1 MELTWAS
8 PPASV
13 RWGFIEGLCDPNERE
28 APSDDR
34 ASVLRKYHDFSSR
47 ALARANQ
54 LFSHQRFRQWIAT
67 LHSDMLLVN
76 GHCGSKTMGTT
87 SAVSVFCAGLIG
99 TFTGPDQEH
108 GRSSMSLPQSP
119 RIILE
124 YFSGQHNVDSSGLTG
139 PQGMMRSLL
148 DQLLQQW
155 PDEAPLSLHGL
166 RRPEYSRDLPTPH
179 LCDLFEGVVRQ
190 LPRDFPIW
198 CVVDNVSHFETSL
211 DGWADELADTVECF
225 WRCVH
230 GQWARPA
237 SAPVK
242 FLLATANRSMYIWE
256 QIPRDH
262 QIGLVDDPLHIQSQG
277 PNIFRALLDDD

>member
-1 MELTWAS
+1 MLEHQATHDQLQTMQQEIMLAQTEIHDDMQKLRS
-8 PPASV
+8 EIPNL
-13 RWGFIEGLCDPNERE
+13 IEDGVSQLSRDIRREIDQTMKNSLYILFQENERIT
-28 APSDDR
+28 A
-34 ASVLRKYHDFSSR
+34 
-47 ALARANQ
+47 
-54 LFSHQRFRQWIAT
+54 
-67 LHSDMLLVN
+67 MLQ
-76 GHCGSKTMGTT
+76 
-87 SAVSVFCAGLIG
+87 GLIE

-262 QIGLVDDPLHIQSQG
+262 QIDLVDDHLHIQSQG